1 MTRQELCAA
10 LDAQLAAAQ
19 EQVCVL
25 AVPLA
30 GGVPLY
36 ERGAGRRAVS
46 ASTIKVFILLAAL
59 DEVRRGRLALDTPVA
74 VTAEDILPD
83 TGVFVDGPGMHPLEE
98 LLVWMIVLSDNT
110 ATNVLIGLLGAE
122 CINAAAC
129 SVGTKNTVLER
140 KMLDWDA
147 VSAGRNNYTSAEDL
161 LRVFR
166 ALYDETVL
174 THAGALRAGALDP
187 APSARYADAHPL
199 HLAGRALCPQD
210 GWPGPSEP

>member
-147 VSAGRNNYTSAEDL
+147 VSACLLYTS
-161 LRVFR
+161 
-166 ALYDETVL
+166 
-174 THAGALRAGALDP
+174 
-187 APSARYADAHPL
+187 PSPRDT
-199 HLAGRALCPQD
+199 R
-210 GWPGPSEP
+210 

>member
-161 LRVFR
+161 RCMTKQCSRQSFARWRARSCAVSAIRGCSPVTFGRTCPVPTRRV
-166 ALYDETVL
+166 AWTV
-174 THAGALRAGALDP
+174 
-187 APSARYADAHPL
+187 
-199 HLAGRALCPQD
+199 
-210 GWPGPSEP
+210 

>member
-147 VSAGRNNYTSAEDL
+147 VSAGRNKLYQRGGPAA
-161 LRVFR
+161 RVPCAVCR
-166 ALYDETVL
+166 NS